1 MTSEVW
7 SEHSSPDIMPAQYR
21 HLRKGARKIKP
32 EFYRVVDKLMSV
44 FHCSYAQ
51 AVAGVIETGNLLF
64 DRHWKYHG
72 EDPDKVDLDTSPADA
87 QIRQAG
93 KAILA
98 LALSEIV
105 EMMMAGT
112 DVVITYHDD
121 GSMKQGCG
129 SFNVQGCTIDGKY
142 RAFPTLPIA
151 SETRENLASLKIT
164 VLTIL
169 SVMSS
174 GKYSPKDLQETI
186 TFKVTV
192 LSICSAQS

>member
-1 MTSEVW
+1 M
-7 SEHSSPDIMPAQYR
+7 
-21 HLRKGARKIKP
+21 
-32 EFYRVVDKLMSV
+32 
-44 FHCSYAQ
+44 
-51 AVAGVIETGNLLF
+51 VIETGNLLF

-72 EDPDKVDLDTSPADA
+72 EEPDKVDLDISPADA

-98 LALSEIV
+98 LILSEIV
-105 EMMMAGT
+105 EMMMDVT

-164 VLTIL
+164 VLNIL
-169 SVMSS
+169 SVVSS

-186 TFKVTV
+186 TFKVTDGV
-192 LSICSAQS
+192 SHNFGVEEIVALELGTEYIPDHLLCHTQYTPCHDV